1 MHDKQKAVYSNVDIR
16 SFGRPW
22 IIQFIA
28 TDIMLLAAMKAMCQI
43 SPISVLSI
51 CCCKYLG
58 IRINTLIDIC
68 VFDITKTREIPVKV
82 WKLQ

>member
-22 IIQFIA
+22 IIRFLA
-28 TDIMLLAAMKAMCQI
+28 TDIMLFAAMKAMCQV
-43 SPISVLSI
+43 SPISALSI
-51 CCCKYLG
+51 CYCKYLG

-68 VFDITKTREIPVKV
+68 VFDTTKTREIFIKA
-82 WKLQ
+82 WRLQ